1 MNDNFQSGKT
11 QAIDLDELHVQSANR
26 PTEMKA
32 RGEFELDKW
41 GDDPWSSTEESRKKR
56 RWAEDKNWS
65 GDDEEEKKEKPEGFW
80 DANENEMKSGWKA
93 PKRGDVLETDDGW
106 GDWDNFGGAPKQLAQ
121 EEESKD
127 FGGFRRVQAASQYAQ
142 VDTSNY
148 VDGHAK
154 RDDLYRSKE
163 EFGTANVRE
172 RNGDPYANAP
182 HQEEFGTANV
192 RERFSDPYA
201 NMHASQPPM
210 VMPAMQLVGEEW
222 GNDVP
227 NKNQDKDKNSAQ
239 SDEDDMRSS
248 AKISPQ
254 TPAIDDIP
262 GVTRASIIIF
272 QADTSP
278 VVYELKKVI
287 TTIGRGLDNMV
298 ILNDQYAS
306 RKHLSINYVNGHFEL
321 FALSVDNIASVNKYP
336 ISHIVLMNG
345 DQIEVGATRIRFILG
360 PISDAQMTLSE
371 PVNGRPMHI
380 DPPPQDVRSP
390 KTTRK
395 NLILLIAA
403 VGIIVVILIVGL
415 IVMAVSKPEDGKKK
429 PGTAEVTETS
439 TDDSKGSAGSAGA
452 SEDSKPELVELLP
465 ADEQLLD
472 AMLEASSALTPIYMG
487 SNMEIV
493 GKSIRISIASDPPGA
508 RIYNESDGS
517 LRGTTT
523 EDYKITEYSTD
534 QFDDKLIVR
543 MDGYVDVPIDI
554 DYMTPVDRTV
564 TLEKD
569 PAFEPPKAAPK
580 PVSNKPKPKPKPPK
594 PKPGPS
600 RPNGRLII

>member
-56 RWAEDKNWS
+56 RWAEDMHWS

-80 DANENEMKSGWKA
+80 ESNEEEMKAGWKA
-93 PKRGDVLETDDGW
+93 PKRGDVLEADDGW

-142 VDTSNY
+142 IDTSNY
-148 VDGHAK
+148 VDGHAQ

-172 RNGDPYANAP
+172 RKGDPYSQ
-182 HQEEFGTANV
+182 QEEFGTANV
-192 RERFSDPYA
+192 RERNGDPYA
-201 NMHASQPPM
+201 NLNSGPQQM

-222 GNDVP
+222 GNETQE
-227 NKNQDKDKNSAQ
+227 KSKDPDSNN
-239 SDEDDMRSS
+239 EDDMRSS

-254 TPAIDDIP
+254 TPAVDDIP

-278 VVYELKKVI
+278 VVYELKKVV

-306 RKHLSINYVNGHFEL
+306 RKHLSINYVNGRFEL

-336 ISHIVLMNG
+336 FTHVVLMNG

-360 PISDAQMTLSE
+360 PISDAHMTLSE
-371 PVNGRPMHI
+371 PVNGRPMHL

-403 VGIIVVILIVGL
+403 VGIIVLALLIGL
-415 IVMAVSKPEDGKKK
+415 VAMAVSKPDDKKK
-429 PGTAEVTETS
+429 TATVAEITES
-439 TDDSKGSAGSAGA
+439 DANADKAQDAKRPA
-452 SEDSKPELVELLP
+452 DEPKPEFVELLP
-465 ADEQLLD
+465 ADEQLID
-472 AMLEASSALTPIYMG
+472 AMLESSSAATPIYMG
-487 SNMEIV
+487 SNMDIAGTMV
-493 GKSIRISIASDPPGA
+493 RFKISTTPSGA
-508 RIYNESDGS
+508 RIYNASDGS
-517 LRGTTT
+517 LRGTTK
-523 EDYKITEYSTD
+523 EDYAITEFSQDSTK
-534 QFDDKLIVR
+534 DKLVIR
-543 MDGYVDVPIDI
+543 LDGYVEKTIEI
-554 DYMTPVDRTV
+554 DYMTSVDETLE
-564 TLEKD
+564 LEKD
-569 PAFEPPKAAPK
+569 TSLEPAKPAAK
-580 PVSNKPKPKPKPPK
+580 PASTKPKPKPKPK
-594 PKPGPS
+594 PRPGPT

>member
-26 PTEMKA
+26 PSEMRA

-56 RWAEDKNWS
+56 RWAEDQNWS

-80 DANENEMKSGWKA
+80 DSNEAEMKSGWKA
-93 PKRGDVLETDDGW
+93 PKRGDVLEADDGW

-148 VDGHAK
+148 VDGHAQ

-172 RNGDPYANAP
+172 RRGDPYAQP
-182 HQEEFGTANV
+182 QEEYGTANV
-192 RERFSDPYA
+192 RERSGDPYA
-201 NMHASQPPM
+201 SKASLPPQQPLI
-210 VMPAMQLVGEEW
+210 MPEMKLVGEEW
-222 GNDVP
+222 GNEAS
-227 NKNQDKDKNSAQ
+227 NKEQKSANN
-239 SDEDDMRSS
+239 DEDDMRSS

-272 QADTSP
+272 QADTTP

-306 RKHLSINYVNGHFEL
+306 RKHLSINYVNRQFEL

-336 ISHIVLMNG
+336 ITHIVLMNG
-345 DQIEVGATRIRFILG
+345 DQIEVGATRIRFVLG

-371 PVNGRPMHI
+371 PVNGCPVHL
-380 DPPPQDVRSP
+380 DPPPQGVRSP

-403 VGIIVVILIVGL
+403 VGIIVVTLIVSL
-415 IVMAVSKPEDGKKK
+415 IIMAVSKSSDK
-429 PGTAEVTETS
+429 PKVAQTEITETATEAENS
-439 TDDSKGSAGSAGA
+439 NAAA
-452 SEDSKPELVELLP
+452 RPAEEAPAELVELMS
-465 ADEQLLD
+465 ADEQLVD
-472 AMLEASSALTPIYMG
+472 AMLESSSALTPVYMG
-487 SNMEIV
+487 FDMDIA
-493 GKSIRISIASDPPGA
+493 GTPIRIKLTSNPPGA
-508 RIYNESDGS
+508 RIYNEKDGS

-523 EDYKITEYSTD
+523 EGYSITEYSRD
-534 QFDDKLIVR
+534 KFEDKLILR
-543 MDGYVDVPIDI
+543 MDGYTDQAVEVDF
-554 DYMTPVDRTV
+554 MTSVDKSV
-564 TLEKD
+564 TLEKEAE
-569 PAFEPPKAAPK
+569 PEPPKPAPK
-580 PVSNKPKPKPKPPK
+580 PAAKPKPKPKPSNPK
-594 PKPGPS
+594 PATRPTPG
-600 RPNGRLII
+600 RRVII